1 MSDEEEVPV
10 TTEGTA
16 SSPVKASVP
25 VGALMIAVILAG
37 GISTAGAGG
46 AVYWLVKSGRIPL
59 GNGSRVEA
67 VAKPEPVKT
76 KLMPLDPLLVN
87 LADADGHSYLR
98 VSLTL
103 KVEDPPPDKNAKAKE
118 PEKGAP
124 KNEFDAEE
132 RDAALGILGRETG
145 AELLAPDGK
154 ERLKRDLAAVLKE
167 RVPEVKVVDV
177 LITEFLVQR

>member
-1 MSDEEEVPV
+1 
-10 TTEGTA
+10 
-16 SSPVKASVP
+16 
-25 VGALMIAVILAG
+25 MIAVILAG

-118 PEKGAP
+118 EKPEKGAS

-132 RDAALGILGRETG
+132 RDAALGILGRETSV
-145 AELLAPDGK
+145 ELLAPDGK
-154 ERLKRDLAAVLKE
+154 ERLKKDLATVLKE